1 MVLAGGAT
9 RYADYTETVPGT
21 AFKTVLFRYVVQP
34 GDASADLDTGNII
47 DVNGGRGLDELYAE
61 LDAGADVAEFA
72 ARACLTRGWSTLP
85 GDDSGRPCAVALAD
99 AARGT
104 GEVDALRELR
114 ASVDARLAALGAAP
128 ACAEDEAPTGT

>member
-1 MVLAGGAT
+1 MGCAKAPATLRRLGFDVVNLPSWGDGLALARPPRAPGGT
-9 RYADYTETVPGT
+9 
-21 AFKTVLFRYVVQP
+21 
-34 GDASADLDTGNII
+34 II